1 MVCIDNYGNLVTY
14 DDGFSTYEL
23 YHHGILG
30 QKWGRQN
37 GPPYPIDAGDHSAS
51 EKRAG
56 WKKSLASVAKA
67 TGKGVAAAAKGTYKA
82 TKAVA
87 KGTVTAAKATKK
99 GLIRLNLYPKKLMT
113 NQDIIERLD
122 RLDMENALRR
132 AKGKM
137 TAEDK
142 LNMKLKRKDAMRDVV
157 KNSLSQL
164 IPAIGKDLIIK
175 SIMDKKGAELE
186 VWKKEKQSEFDI
198 AKATAKANADA
209 DADIRKESNKTAL
222 EIAKKRREYEL
233 EDQKDR
239 AKNLIDLDNKAMT
252 KIYEDAISTEN
263 GGPGLSPA
271 QARRLAANL
280 SDDYGKFRQQRLD
293 AEKENARRE
302 ANARKA
308 EKARQTRAENE
319 RKAAEAQRRLDAERQ
334 KAAKRQEAD
343 ATRESFN
350 QWANKRQ
357 KDLRIK
363 FKYETM
369 KAIGKQG
376 GTVLNVSGGKVT
388 YKWKPDGRT
397 YTVNYEEA
405 ANDVFEYER
414 KQRMRRDSE
423 SAFGG

>member
-14 DDGFSTYEL
+14 DDGYNTYEL
-23 YHHGILG
+23 YHHGIMG
-30 QKWGRQN
+30 MRWGIRRYQ
-37 GPPYPIDAGDHSAS
+37 PYPKGHSGDGKFIGKID
-51 EKRAG
+51 
-56 WKKSLASVAKA
+56 WKKGAQKV
-67 TGKGVAAAAKGTYKA
+67 GKGVVAAAKGTYKA

-87 KGTVTAAKATKK
+87 KGTIAAAKTTKK
-99 GLIRLNLYPKKLMT
+99 GLIRLNLYPKKLMS

-132 AKGKM
+132 AKGKL

-142 LNMKLKRKDAMRDVV
+142 LNIKLKRKDAMRDVV

-175 SIMDKKGAELE
+175 SVMNKKDAELE

-198 AKATAKANADA
+198 AKEVAKASAKA
-209 DADIRKESNKTAL
+209 DADIRVKNNETAAEVIKT
-222 EIAKKRREYEL
+222 RRLNEL
-233 EDQKDR
+233 EDQKET
-239 AKNLIDLDNKAMT
+239 AKNLRALKDKAMN
-252 KIYEDAISTEN
+252 KIYEEATDEN
-263 GGPGLSPA
+263 KGGLSAA
-271 QARRLAANL
+271 QAHRLATNL

-319 RKAAEAQRRLDAERQ
+319 RKAAEAQRRLDSERQ

-343 ATRESFN
+343 AARESFN

-357 KDLRIK
+357 KDIWLK
-363 FKYETM
+363 VKYQSM
-369 KAIGKQG
+369 DNVAKLG
-376 GTVLNVSGGKVT
+376 GTVQSFSDGIIT
-388 YKWKPDGRT
+388 YENRFGRT
-397 YTVNYEEA
+397 ETINVGDTA
-405 ANDVFEYER
+405 DRIFERER
-414 KQRMRRDSE
+414 RERVIRDSK
-423 SAFGG
+423 SVWGG